1 MKQITKY
8 KIQFYSVVS
17 AVFIFIIFIFVCH
30 YQIKQYNMR
39 PAFNGIE
46 GIALVRRFAKS
57 DLDYMKIKDNLYLCK
72 DGKGVEMLK
81 SEFDSFASP
90 IEEVCL
96 YGGDDAVNTF
106 KGAIVIT
113 KDGEIMITSAGCLD
127 VPEGHFHFVGLKEY
141 KNAIDNLDPHYTFYE

>member
-1 MKQITKY
+1 MKEITKY
-8 KIQFYSVVS
+8 KIQFYSIVV
-17 AVFIFIIFIFVCH
+17 AIFLLIILIFICH
-30 YQIKQYNMR
+30 YQIKQYGRR

-46 GIALVRRFAKS
+46 GVFLVKRLAKS
-57 DLDYMKIKDNLYLCK
+57 DLNYIKIKDNLYLCK

-90 IEEVCL
+90 IEEANL
-96 YGGDDAVNTF
+96 YGDDDGANVF

-113 KDGEIMITSAGCLD
+113 KDGKQMKTSAGCLD

-141 KNAIDNLDPHYTFYE
+141 EGTTDSISPNYRIYS